1 MKTTVELPDAL
12 VKEAKKMAIERDTT
26 LRDLIERGLH
36 FVMAGP
42 AGTFAARPAPP
53 SLDDVGY
60 GDWKGV
66 TPDKYVH
73 HLRQDWK

>member
-12 VKEAKKMAIERDTT
+12 VKEAKKLAIESETT

-36 FVMAGP
+36 QIMAGP
-42 AGTFAARPAPP
+42 AGAPAVRPVPA
-53 SLDDVGY
+53 SLDDVGR

-66 TPDKYVH
+66 QPDKYVH